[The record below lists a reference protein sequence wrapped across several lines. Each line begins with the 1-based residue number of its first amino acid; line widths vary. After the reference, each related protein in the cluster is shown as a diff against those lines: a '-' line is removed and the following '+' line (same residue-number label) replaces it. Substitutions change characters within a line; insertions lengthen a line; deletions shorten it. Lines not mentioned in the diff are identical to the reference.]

1 MATNDFLPFAGGVG
15 SNVLTQ
21 AAYSALAARTAGFS
35 SGLAKSAE
43 LNKVWRQSSIM
54 SAVLGQF
61 IANRSGGDAVDD
73 GTTAV
78 LLAGLELGLGAFM
91 RQGSSADFANAT
103 GTANAIAA
111 SYLPA
116 VTSLADG
123 MMLRFRAIASPN
135 TGAVTFAPNGMTA
148 AAVYGVDGNPLSG
161 GEIAAGAICTV
172 VYSSTTN
179 RWTLVSS
186 SQGEIQVPAATKAS
200 HSVNLGQLLSTVSPL
215 QLATAAATLA
225 NHAVNLGQ
233 FAFVAAVN
241 GYVKIPTSASPIIIQ
256 WGQAASA
263 NLATSSAVFPI
274 AFPTACLNVIAGGA
288 NANANT
294 QAYAVVNNTSK
305 TGFSWNAFIANG
317 GSAPALA
324 AAGTVNAWYI
334 AVGT

>member
-1 MATNDFLPFAGGVG
+1 MALKLNERYPGRFNNPSAGYPQGSFKNRTTPTAKDGSYLEKDWANDKEGFFQSLLSMAAITANG
-15 SNVLTQ
+15 SV
-21 AAYSALAARTAGFS
+21 
-35 SGLAKSAE
+35 
-43 LNKVWRQSSIM
+43 
-54 SAVLGQF
+54 
-61 IANRSGGDAVDD
+61 DAV
-73 GTTAV
+73 GASQY
-78 LLAGLELGLGAFM
+78 AGALMKLVTL
-91 RQGSSADFANAT
+91 SDFANAT

-256 WGQAASA
+256 WGQAACA
-263 NLATSSAVFPI
+263 NAATSAAVFPI
-274 AFPTACLNVIAGGA
+274 TFPTACLNVISGGA
-288 NANANT
+288 NVSGNN
-294 QAYAVVNNTSK
+294 QAYTVVNNFSK
-305 TGFSWNAFIANG
+305 AGFSWNAFFATG
-317 GSAPALA
+317 GSVPTLA
-324 AAGTVNAWYI
+324 AAGTVNSWYVAI
-334 AVGT
+334 GT

>member
-1 MATNDFLPFAGGVG
+1 MALKLNERYPGRFDNPSAGYPQGSFKNRTTPTAKDGSYLEKDWANDKEGFFQSLLSMAAITANG
-15 SNVLTQ
+15 SV
-21 AAYSALAARTAGFS
+21 
-35 SGLAKSAE
+35 
-43 LNKVWRQSSIM
+43 
-54 SAVLGQF
+54 
-61 IANRSGGDAVDD
+61 DAV
-73 GTTAV
+73 GASQY
-78 LLAGLELGLGAFM
+78 AGALMKLVTL
-91 RQGSSADFANAT
+91 SDFANAT

-123 MMLRFRAIASPN
+123 MMLRFLAIASPN
-135 TGAVTFAPNGMTA
+135 TGAVTFAPNGMA
-148 AAVYGVDGNPLSG
+148 AAAIYGIDGNPLSG

-172 VYSSTTN
+172 VYSAAASRWVLISST
-179 RWTLVSS
+179 L
-186 SQGEIQVPAATKAS
+186 GELQVPPATKAS

-215 QLATAAATLA
+215 QIATAAATLA
-225 NHAVNLGQ
+225 SHAVNLGQ

-241 GYVKIPTSASPIIIQ
+241 GYVKIPTSANPIIIQ

-263 NLATSSAVFPI
+263 NLVTSSAVFPI

-317 GSAPALA
+317 GTAPSLA
-324 AAGTVNAWYI
+324 SAGTVNAWYI